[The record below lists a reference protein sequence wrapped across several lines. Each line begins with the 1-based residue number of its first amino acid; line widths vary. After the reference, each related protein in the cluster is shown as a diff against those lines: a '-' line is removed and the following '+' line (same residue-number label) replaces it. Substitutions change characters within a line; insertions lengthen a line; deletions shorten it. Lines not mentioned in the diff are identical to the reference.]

1 MRQLISGMV
10 GLAIVGIAGS
20 ANAAIISTFTDRTAF
35 DAVTTTSLET
45 FNSIVSEVPFHTTP
59 LDVGPFT
66 LSMTGSPNTNPA
78 RNKID
83 IPPAE
88 FGVFDVDGT
97 NIANVLTF
105 NGDSLFLTF
114 DTAITAFG
122 LDLAD
127 FNDGGLRTQI
137 VVGLDTLTPA
147 VTGGSA
153 VRFFGFTSDTAFTSV
168 EFRSVIN
175 DGYGFDN
182 VAFGG
187 GSVAVPEPGVLAMLG
202 IGLVGLGFL
211 RRRKTA

>member
-1 MRQLISGMV
+1 MKQLISGMV
-10 GLAIVGIAGS
+10 GLVIVGIAGS
-20 ANAAIISTFTDRTAF
+20 ANAAIISTFTDRTVF
-35 DAVTTTSLET
+35 DAVTSTSLET
-45 FNSIVSEVPFHTTP
+45 FDSIVSEVPFHTVP

-66 LSMTGSPNTNPA
+66 LSMTGSPSTDPD

-122 LDLAD
+122 LDLAA
-127 FNDGGLRTQI
+127 FNDDILRTEV
-137 VVGLDTLTPA
+137 VVGPDTLTPA
-147 VTGGSA
+147 ITVGNQ

-168 EFRSVIN
+168 EFRGVDN
-175 DGYGFDN
+175 DGYGIDN
-182 VAFGG
+182 VAF

-202 IGLVGLGFL
+202 VGLFGLGFL